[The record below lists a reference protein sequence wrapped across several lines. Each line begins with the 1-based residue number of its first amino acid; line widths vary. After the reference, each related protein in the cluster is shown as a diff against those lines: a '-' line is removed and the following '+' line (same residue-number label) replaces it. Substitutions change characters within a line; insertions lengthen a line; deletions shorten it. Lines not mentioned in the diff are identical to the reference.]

1 MISTSI
7 FKALRFDSQTC
18 ARARCSAVDLQP
30 TTRKTYSLL
39 AACGRG
45 MALAMNPLNQSGV
58 TR

>member
-7 FKALRFDSQTC
+7 FKALRFDSQTSTP
-18 ARARCSAVDLQP
+18 ARCSAAALQP
-30 TTRKTYSLL
+30 TMRKTDRLL
-39 AACGRG
+39 AACGCG